1 MNWGKPC
8 LCYSFFFSSNW
19 DDTVCVLSRFVVRF
33 TYSWLDF
40 LVIRSSGDEAL
51 EEQFNRFA
59 KGTFS
64 EDDEAD
70 EQEIG

>member
-1 MNWGKPC
+1 MCPQLG
-8 LCYSFFFSSNW
+8 
-19 DDTVCVLSRFVVRF
+19 F

-59 KGTFS
+59 KATLS
-64 EDDEAD
+64 EDDKVD
-70 EQEIG
+70 KQEIG

>member
-1 MNWGKPC
+1 MT
-8 LCYSFFFSSNW
+8 LFVFS
-19 DDTVCVLSRFVVRF
+19 VGC

-40 LVIRSSGDEAL
+40 PVIRSSGDEAL

-59 KGTFS
+59 KATLSG
-64 EDDEAD
+64 DDEAD